1 VRIGTELLPNPEG
14 TWEMT
19 PVMDGFHFANSVT
32 VGGFE
37 WTGEF
42 TTVDLDAAMPPT
54 AKAG

>member
-1 VRIGTELLPNPEG
+1 MRIGTELLPKPRRD
-14 TWEMT
+14 MRDD
-19 PVMDGFHFANSVT
+19 PVMDGLHFANSVT

-37 WTGEF
+37 WTRDF